1 MCWMTIQNDDS
12 GAAVEQAVDRLRH
25 GERCSGGD
33 SWGLAFPKQNG
44 EGLEIR
50 TGVGT
55 VPQNM
60 ETVASHWDADVA
72 LGHTRWATRGEISM
86 RNAHPF
92 AIRNS
97 DGDTIA
103 ALAHNGTWH
112 DAPKT
117 DRADSFYIAR
127 LAESMILAGHDL
139 NDAVQH
145 AGDVTGETLVVID
158 SEGTGYVYSGRF
170 EITDTG
176 GDVASSGGMP
186 IPTGELRVI

>member
-1 MCWMTIQNDDS
+1 
-12 GAAVEQAVDRLRH
+12 
-25 GERCSGGD
+25 
-33 SWGLAFPKQNG
+33 
-44 EGLEIR
+44 
-50 TGVGT
+50 
-55 VPQNM
+55 
-60 ETVASHWDADVA
+60 
-72 LGHTRWATRGEISM
+72 M